1 MLQRIQ
7 TLFLA
12 LAAAA
17 MLIAVS
23 TPLATLYLNGDKV
36 VMEAMG
42 VYLNDNLNVS
52 TWGLFVIGLISSIL
66 ALITIFLYKN
76 RILQIRLS
84 IFNII
89 VMVGFYLYFGF
100 LIFKVVSADVEGLS
114 FDKISIGVIMPIIA
128 IILTILAI
136 RKIGADEALVQ
147 SLNRLRG

>member
-7 TLFLA
+7 SVFLV
-12 LAAAA
+12 LASAA
-17 MLIAVS
+17 MLVAS
-23 TPLATLYLNGDKV
+23 ATSLATFYYNSNEV
-36 VMEAMG
+36 VFEAMG
-42 VYLNDNLNVS
+42 IYINGTLNDS
-52 TWGLFVIGLISSIL
+52 TWGLFAISLSSSIL

-89 VMVGFYLYFGF
+89 LMIGFYLFFGF
-100 LIFKVVSADVEGLS
+100 IFYKVYSVDVLL
-114 FDKISIGVIMPIIA
+114 FNKIGVGIIMPIIA

>member
-100 LIFKVVSADVEGLS
+100 LIYKVVSADVEGLS

>member
-7 TLFLA
+7 SVFLI

-17 MLIAVS
+17 MLISVAV
-23 TPLATLYLNGDKV
+23 PLATFYFNTEV
-36 VMEAMG
+36 VVFEAMG
-42 VYLNDNLNVS
+42 IYLNTELTDS
-52 TWGLFVIGLISSIL
+52 TWGLFVIGLLSSIVS
-66 ALITIFLYKN
+66 LITIFLYKN

-84 IFNII
+84 IFNIVLI
-89 VMVGFYLYFGF
+89 IGFYLYFGF
-100 LIFKVVSADVEGLS
+100 IMYKVYPVQDLEFSKV
-114 FDKISIGVIMPIIA
+114 GVGIIMPIIS

>member
-7 TLFLA
+7 SVYLI

-17 MLIAVS
+17 MLISV
-23 TPLATLYLNGDKV
+23 TLPLASFYFNTEEVLFEAIGIYLNGELTD
-36 VMEAMG
+36 
-42 VYLNDNLNVS
+42 S
-52 TWGLFVIGLISSIL
+52 TWGLFVIGLMSSIA

-84 IFNII
+84 IFNIVLMI
-89 VMVGFYLYFGF
+89 GFYLYFGF
-100 LIFKVVSADVEGLS
+100 IMYKVYPVENLEFSKVG
-114 FDKISIGVIMPIIA
+114 FGAIMPIVS

-136 RKIGADEALVQ
+136 RKIGADEALIR

>member
-7 TLFLA
+7 TVFLV

-17 MLIAVS
+17 MLVAS
-23 TPLATLYLNGDKV
+23 ATPLATFHYNYSDEV
-36 VMEAMG
+36 VFEAMG
-42 VYLNDNLNVS
+42 VYLNGILNDS
-52 TWGLFVIGLISSIL
+52 TWGLFALSLSSSVL
-66 ALITIFLYKN
+66 ALITIFLYKK

-89 VMVGFYLYFGF
+89 LMIGFYLFFGF
-100 LIFKVVSADVEGLS
+100 VFHKVYTVEDVL
-114 FDKISIGVIMPIIA
+114 FNKIGVGIIMPVIA

-136 RKIGADEALVQ
+136 RKIGADETLVQ